1 MTHTSRHQQP
11 IKIMKLALIATAS
24 FAVGISGCTS
34 HTPTAAP
41 GSAPSTVTVTATPSP
56 ANGAPI
62 PTPLNG
68 GYNATSR
75 TASGTDGTVTYDV
88 TMPAVTGPNQAVVD
102 AFNNSVETS
111 LQQQITALQ
120 HNSMEW
126 SLTTNQ
132 EPGVQQAVWLGN
144 NTISGLWVTRAYTP
158 GAAHGS
164 YHIATF
170 VINKA
175 TAQPVMLTDVFGDL
189 GSALQRLSQNTT
201 TQLSAKLG
209 KTFNPSGVAPTPENF
224 ANWIPTSDGIELHF
238 NDYQVGPHGLIVIT
252 VPWAVFDGIP
262 MNNVR

>member
-1 MTHTSRHQQP
+1 MDFMNSPRRISVVT
-11 IKIMKLALIATAS
+11 IVVFAL
-24 FAVGISGCTS
+24 GISGCTS
-34 HTPTAAP
+34 HTPAAAP
-41 GSAPSTVTVTATPSP
+41 GSAPSTVTVTPTPSP
-56 ANGAPI
+56 ANGAPT
-62 PTPLNG
+62 PTLPNG
-68 GYNATSR
+68 GYSATSR

-88 TMPAVTGPNQAVVD
+88 TMPAVTGPNQAAVD

-120 HNSMEW
+120 HNSIPSES

-132 EPGVQQAVWLGN
+132 NQQAVWLGN
-144 NTISGLWVTRAYTP
+144 NTISGLWVTKADTP
-158 GAAHGS
+158 HEAHGS

-175 TAQPVMLTDVFGDL
+175 TAQPVMLADVFGDL
-189 GSALQRLSQNTT
+189 GSALQRLSQNAT

-238 NDYQVGPHGLIVIT
+238 NDYQVGPHGLVVIT
-252 VPWAVFDGIP
+252 VPWAVFDGIL
-262 MNNVR
+262 MNHVR